1 MSQQVKAQSAQ
12 VNVCA
17 QLTTAVTLTCG
28 LIGHDRRRFVITT
41 AVAAVIWAL
50 YAFFI
55 GRLGGKAFED
65 KPWVGLLVAFSTT
78 VVVSALIEAV
88 RRISPAGR
96 RHGPREG
103 NQERAAERRRED
115 LVSSGPSRIAV
126 DTIRREARGRIGRF
140 CSARLGRPDGT
151 VPRMPPVWIGL
162 TLAFA
167 SALVTN
173 TAYSLEHDAAAA
185 LPPLSPRRPFR
196 SAELLLRDRRWLTA
210 FAAETAGWLM
220 YVAALRLA
228 PIALV
233 QAVAASGVAVLAFA
247 TARGHPSRLARREQA
262 AVVLAVAGLVLL
274 ALSLV
279 GTTESDQH
287 PYVVGVIIW
296 LAACGGGAALL
307 IAAPPHFARAAS
319 LGLAAGLLFADG
331 DISAKLVGYGGL
343 WLVALAT
350 LIIAY
355 AVGTSVLQWAY
366 QRGDALTAAGMATM
380 ATNAVPI
387 AAGFVLFGE
396 TLPRGMRAVLQVAAF
411 ACLVASAVALGH
423 QQAPR
428 ADQTAPRADRIGE
441 GSA

>member
-1 MSQQVKAQSAQ
+1 
-12 VNVCA
+12 
-17 QLTTAVTLTCG
+17 
-28 LIGHDRRRFVITT
+28 
-41 AVAAVIWAL
+41 
-50 YAFFI
+50 
-55 GRLGGKAFED
+55 
-65 KPWVGLLVAFSTT
+65 
-78 VVVSALIEAV
+78 
-88 RRISPAGR
+88 
-96 RHGPREG
+96 
-103 NQERAAERRRED
+103 
-115 LVSSGPSRIAV
+115 
-126 DTIRREARGRIGRF
+126 
-140 CSARLGRPDGT
+140 
-151 VPRMPPVWIGL
+151 MPPVWIGL

-196 SAELLLRDRRWLTA
+196 SAQLLLGDRRWLIA

-228 PIALV
+228 PLSLV

-247 TARGHPSRLARREQA
+247 TARGHPSRLARREQV
-262 AVVLAVAGLVLL
+262 AVALAVAGLVLL

-279 GTTESDQH
+279 DTAESDQR
-287 PYVVGVIIW
+287 PAVLGVIIW
-296 LAACGGGAALL
+296 LAACGGGAVLL
-307 IAAPPHFARAAS
+307 IVVPTRFARAAS

-331 DISAKLVGYGGL
+331 DISAKLAGYGGW
-343 WLVALAT
+343 WLIAIGT
-350 LIIAY
+350 LIVAY

-396 TLPRGMRAVLQVAAF
+396 ALPSGTRAVLQIAAF

-423 QQAPR
+423 QQAPQ
-428 ADQTAPRADRIGE
+428 ADQPAPRADSIGE
-441 GSA
+441 GTAAES